1 MATTTMTPTVY
12 YGFNSF
18 RSIYKTTN
26 GVVSF
31 LASEDIAGNTPVPM
45 SPLNNNTG
53 GMGGVTINP
62 GIIDLLDTPGAL
74 TFKQSISNNTVT
86 PLTLTATCKYKIT
99 VVN

>member
-1 MATTTMTPTVY
+1 VY

-18 RSIYKTTN
+18 RAIYKTTN

-62 GIIDLLDTPGAL
+62 GIIDLSTVGSL
-74 TFKQSISNNTVT
+74 TFKQSISNSTVT